1 LASKKLYEA
10 VASNLKALGLT
21 PPDLA
26 LVGAV
31 LSEVFKA
38 DNSKFDED
46 RFREAMRPTE
56 ETVAVDA
63 GILTKLTAD
72 YIIAGYE
79 RAAADPTTTP
89 GPTID
94 SVLEIG
100 REIAMKYLSAEK
112 KPS

>member
-31 LSEVFKA
+31 LAEVFKA

-46 RFREAMRPTE
+46 RFREALRPTE
-56 ETVAVDA
+56 EVVAIDA
-63 GILTKLTAD
+63 GILAKLTAD
-72 YIIAGYE
+72 YIISGYE
-79 RAAADPTTTP
+79 RAAKDPTTEP
-89 GPTID
+89 GPTVD

-100 REIAMKYLSAEK
+100 REVALKHLSREK
-112 KPS
+112 KS